1 MILETIRKRAAADIQ
16 HIILPEGEDLRTLQ
30 AAEICSGQKIAKIT
44 VIGND
49 EKLRSTA
56 ADNGVNL
63 NGIEILDQ
71 RKDHHAFGRTAELYY
86 GGQKEP
92 LLKKLN
98 RRLRILFTTG
108 ISLFAKARQTERSP
122 ERQIQLLTPLRPH
135 FGV

>member
-1 MILETIRKRAAADIQ
+1 MVNSQYVPMILETIRKRAAADIQ

-71 RKDHHAFGRTAELYY
+71 RKDHHAFGR
-86 GGQKEP
+86 QKEP